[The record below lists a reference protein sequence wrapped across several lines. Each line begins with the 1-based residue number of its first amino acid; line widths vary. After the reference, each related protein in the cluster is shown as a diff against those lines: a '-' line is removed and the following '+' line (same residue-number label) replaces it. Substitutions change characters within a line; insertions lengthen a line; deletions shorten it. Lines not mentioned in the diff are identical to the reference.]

1 MRAEIGCYTN
11 LLPEYLD
18 PSAGL
23 PTRGRDR
30 ESAPGRS
37 RETGV
42 GASERDDRRC
52 SPPGRWRRR
61 AENPNLRSVAFVGS
75 RGRGLAGTC
84 AACTAGSPSRARR
97 VPLPPACMLTRR
109 TRRRA
114 TRVLERSFRSGG
126 SVGGR
131 QLVCCVRHRHVET
144 TGSLTSPD

>member
-61 AENPNLRSVAFVGS
+61 AENPNLRSVGS

-84 AACTAGSPSRARR
+84 AACTAGSP
-97 VPLPPACMLTRR
+97 

-126 SVGGR
+126 WAPVRS
-131 QLVCCVRHRHVET
+131 CVRHVET
-144 TGSLTSPD
+144 TGSRASPDWTDRPRDFAPLD